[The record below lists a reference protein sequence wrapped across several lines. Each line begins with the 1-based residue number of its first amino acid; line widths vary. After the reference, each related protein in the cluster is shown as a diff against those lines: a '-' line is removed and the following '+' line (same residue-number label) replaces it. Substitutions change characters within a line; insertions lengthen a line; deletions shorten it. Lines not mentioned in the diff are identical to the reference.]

1 MKIGALQK
9 FSLIDYPNEICAII
23 FTVGCNFRCPYCHNP
38 ELVTGSTNGIEEKEL
53 FEFLKKRTGRL
64 TAVSITGGEP
74 TIHKD
79 LPVVIKKIKEL
90 GYKVKLDTNGTNPDT
105 IDELIGFSLIDYI
118 AMDIKA
124 PFEKYD
130 KVTNVKCKIDDIR
143 RSIDI
148 IKKSNINYEFRTTV
162 VEGLLSKEDV
172 LKIAKSIKGAKA
184 YFIQRF
190 IPSKTLNKDY
200 MNKSSITN
208 DELDEIKK
216 DVSMYFDR
224 FGIR

>member
-90 GYKVKLDTNGTNPDT
+90 GYKVKLDTNGTNPDA

-130 KVTNVKCKIDDIR
+130 RVTNVKCKIDDIR

-190 IPSKTLNKDY
+190 IPSKTLNKAY

>member
-90 GYKVKLDTNGTNPDT
+90 GYKVKLDTNGTNPDA

-172 LKIAKSIKGAKA
+172 LKIAKSIKGSKT

-190 IPSKTLNKDY
+190 IPSKTLDKAY

>member
-90 GYKVKLDTNGTNPDT
+90 GYKVKLDTNGTNPDA

>member
-90 GYKVKLDTNGTNPDT
+90 GYKVKLDTNGTNPDA

-130 KVTNVKCKIDDIR
+130 RVTNVKCKIDDIR

-172 LKIAKSIKGAKA
+172 LKIAKSIKGAKV

-190 IPSKTLNKDY
+190 IPSKTLNKAY